1 MAQFILSA
9 FADEASPHLEEQ
21 IAALQRN
28 AIPCIEPRSIDGGV
42 IQKTD
47 DELKAIRKRLDDA
60 GIGLSA
66 LGSPIGKYKIEE
78 PLEGHLDDFKK
89 AINACHILGTPRMR
103 MFSFFLPKGKDPK
116 DYRDEVLRRLRV
128 MLDIAKGEGILL
140 CHENESEI
148 YGQNP
153 DEIKDLYTS
162 LPDLRGIFDGANYV
176 REGQDPLAGFVATL
190 PSLEYLHVKDARASG
205 DRPLVP
211 AGMGDAQYEEVLR
224 RVGEASDKT
233 YFLTL
238 EPHLFIF
245 DAYKKIDNHKL
256 ETELEFASADEAFD
270 AAANA
275 LKTILK
281 KLGYHEENRVW
292 KK

>member
-1 MAQFILSA
+1 MAEFILSA

-21 IAALQRN
+21 IAALHRN
-28 AIPCIEPRSIDGGV
+28 GIPCIEPRSVDGG
-42 IQKTD
+42 ILTKTE
-47 DELKAIRKRLDDA
+47 DELKEIRRRLDDA

-66 LGSPIGKYKIEE
+66 LGSPIGKYPIEQ
-78 PLEGHLDDFKK
+78 PLEGHLDDYKK

-103 MFSFFLPKGKDPK
+103 MFSFFLPKGSDPRA
-116 DYRDEVLRRLRV
+116 YREEVIRRLRV

-153 DEIKDLYTS
+153 TEVADLYAS

-176 REGQDPLAGFVATL
+176 REGQDPLAGFAATL
-190 PSLEYLHVKDARASG
+190 PNLEYLHVKDARASD

-233 YFLTL
+233 YYLTL

-245 DAYKKIDNHKL
+245 DAYQKIDNHKL
-256 ETELEFASADEAFD
+256 ETELEFANADDAFD
-270 AAANA
+270 TAANS
-275 LKTILK
+275 LKAILK
-281 KLGYHEENRVW
+281 KLGYHEENNRW